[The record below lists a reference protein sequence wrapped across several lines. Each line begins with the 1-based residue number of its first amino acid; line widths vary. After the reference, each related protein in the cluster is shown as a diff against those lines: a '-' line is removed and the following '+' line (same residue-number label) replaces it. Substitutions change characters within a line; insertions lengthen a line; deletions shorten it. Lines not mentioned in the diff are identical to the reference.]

1 MQVTVGHVFE
11 INKDFNQAFF
21 IGTETN
27 GIPDIFIIAN
37 PDSRVSR
44 YEMEVGDNGA
54 LANYVNAH
62 DENSLLL
69 AFKFDNPETI
79 RKLSNALSDAAE
91 MMEEEL
97 EYGYDDDEDDEDEDE
112 EEDDEDDENESQRDE
127 YGRRI

>member
-97 EYGYDDDEDDEDEDE
+97 EYGYDEDDEDEP
-112 EEDDEDDENESQRDE
+112 QRDE

>member
-21 IGTETN
+21 IDTVTN

-44 YEMEVGDNGA
+44 YEMEVGDNGN
-54 LANYVNAH
+54 LANYVNTH
-62 DENSLLL
+62 GENSLLL

-91 MMEEEL
+91 LMEEEL
-97 EYGYDDDEDDEDEDE
+97 EYGYDD
-112 EEDDEDDENESQRDE
+112 EEDDD
-127 YGRRI
+127 GRI

>member
-21 IGTETN
+21 IGTEAN
-27 GIPDIFIIAN
+27 GIPNIFIIAN

-44 YEMEVGDNGA
+44 YEIEVGDNGN
-54 LANYVNAH
+54 LANYVNTH
-62 DENSLLL
+62 GENSLLL

-91 MMEEEL
+91 LMEEEL
-97 EYGYDDDEDDEDEDE
+97 EYGYGDEEDKDDKDGEDDEEDE
-112 EEDDEDDENESQRDE
+112 PQRDE

>member
-79 RKLSNALSDAAE
+79 RNLSNALSDAAD

-97 EYGYDDDEDDEDEDE
+97 EYGYDDDEDDEDEP
-112 EEDDEDDENESQRDE
+112 QRDE